1 MRFNREDPTEFL
13 HDEVPPDADTQEA
26 LPGIPTPE
34 PAPVEP
40 PLREGIFRCV
50 TEGCDHEEWITMLP
64 GDVEPHFHYFDA
76 PVADDET
83 LKVEVQH
90 EIRFTLPKITRP
102 KA

>member
-1 MRFNREDPTEFL
+1 MKTPPFTFKKEES
-13 HDEVPPDADTQEA
+13 DESIVVQEA

-40 PLREGIFRCV
+40 ALREGIFRCV
-50 TEGCDHEEWITMLP
+50 TEGCDHEEWITILP

>member
-1 MRFNREDPTEFL
+1 MKTPFSFREEDDVTEAAP
-13 HDEVPPDADTQEA
+13 VQEA

-40 PLREGIFRCV
+40 ALREGIFRCV
-50 TEGCDHEEWITMLP
+50 TEGCDHEEWITMVP
-64 GDVEPHFHYFDA
+64 GDNDPHYHYFDQPTA
-76 PVADDET
+76 GGELT
-83 LKVEVQH
+83 VEHQH